1 MEDHDQIIKSD
12 EEHEVLRSIRS
23 SRIVLP
29 ILLGLLVVGYL
40 FWQKFNPEEFKKI
53 DWNQHT
59 LFWIGVAALILV
71 IRHLAY
77 AWRLHALAGG
87 AFSWMKSIELIF
99 IWEFSSAVSPT
110 SIGGSAV
117 ALFVLAQ
124 EKLKT
129 AKVTAI
135 VLYTVVLDTA
145 FFIFTLILLYLLFG
159 SNMIR
164 PNLHGWSDLDGWF
177 FTFLASYLFMA
188 TYGFFFFYGL
198 FIRPDKTAVLLRWV
212 TRFRWL
218 RRFRKKAAELGR
230 DFVVSSK
237 ELKNRGWSFH
247 LTAFASTAIAWSMRF
262 LLLNALIIAIVPTT
276 DMHFMAQFALYARL
290 EAMFVIMAFSP
301 TPGGAGFAEFV
312 FGGFLSD
319 YVPRGISLIVAL
331 IWRALAYYSYLLAGV
346 VIIPNWI
353 RKLINRRKVKKL
365 EQADR

>member
-177 FTFLASYLFMA
+177 FTF
-188 TYGFFFFYGL
+188 
-198 FIRPDKTAVLLRWV
+198 
-212 TRFRWL
+212 
-218 RRFRKKAAELGR
+218 
-230 DFVVSSK
+230 
-237 ELKNRGWSFH
+237 
-247 LTAFASTAIAWSMRF
+247 
-262 LLLNALIIAIVPTT
+262 
-276 DMHFMAQFALYARL
+276 
-290 EAMFVIMAFSP
+290 
-301 TPGGAGFAEFV
+301 
-312 FGGFLSD
+312 
-319 YVPRGISLIVAL
+319 
-331 IWRALAYYSYLLAGV
+331 
-346 VIIPNWI
+346 
-353 RKLINRRKVKKL
+353 
-365 EQADR
+365 